1 MEWQSWQYRQGRG
14 SRIFGGW
21 INYDFPSR
29 DISETL
35 KARIVGPSCNIKIF
49 HKNNQTLALDNDL
62 LLGIEIKQFP
72 PEVRAG
78 PVRKL
83 PGMSQED
90 MKKLTL
96 LPVFAMPKPLG
107 DNYLLFQLSFGH
119 QYNLISD
126 LMPPVCQEMFIALRM
141 VYKHHIQPL
150 KSGVTTHHMKMLY
163 YSFLHEK
170 YSEAQWT
177 RVEFNEVFKD
187 LLLFVSEHFKEKN
200 IPHFLI
206 PGVNLAKNTMKFNQ
220 GGISLEEVGRHLRRL
235 VHKNRTLEHY
245 LPEEDLGKD

>member
-1 MEWQSWQYRQGRG
+1 M
-14 SRIFGGW
+14 
-21 INYDFPSR
+21 
-29 DISETL
+29 
-35 KARIVGPSCNIKIF
+35 
-49 HKNNQTLALDNDL
+49 ALDNDL

-72 PEVRAG
+72 EVARAG

-83 PGMSQED
+83 PGMSEED

-119 QYNLISD
+119 QYNLIAD
-126 LMPPVCQEMFIALRM
+126 LMPPVCQEMFVALRM

-150 KSGVTTHHMKMLY
+150 KSGLTTHHMKMLY

-177 RVEFNEVFKD
+177 REEFNKVFEE
-187 LLLFVSEHFKEKN
+187 LLLFVSEHVKDRN

-206 PGVNLAKNTMKFNQ
+206 PGLNLANNAMKFNQ
-220 GGISLEEVGRHLRRL
+220 GGVSLEEVGGHLRSL
-235 VHKNRTLEHY
+235 VNEKRTLAQY
-245 LPEEDLGKD
+245 LPEEDSGKD

>member
-1 MEWQSWQYRQGRG
+1 MEWQSWQYRPGRG

-21 INYDFPSR
+21 INYNFLFS

-35 KARIVGPSCNIKIF
+35 KSRIVGPSCNIKIF
-49 HKNNQTLALDNDL
+49 QKDKQTLALDNDL

-72 PEVRAG
+72 EVARAG

-83 PGMSQED
+83 PGMSEED

-119 QYNLISD
+119 QYNLIAD

-150 KSGVTTHHMKMLY
+150 KSGLTTHHMKMLY

-177 RVEFNEVFKD
+177 REEFNKVFEE
-187 LLLFVSEHFKEKN
+187 LLLFVSENVKDRN

-206 PGVNLAKNTMKFNQ
+206 PGLNLANNAMKFNQ
-220 GGISLEEVGRHLRRL
+220 GGVSLEEVAGHLRSL
-235 VHKNRTLEHY
+235 VNEKRTLAQY
-245 LPEEDLGKD
+245 LPEEDSGKD